1 MFKASLEYKT
11 VAAKLGIN
19 EDLAAAKELYNE
31 RVTDLLGSDAADK
44 VIGDKQVKNMTKLFA
59 TKSKICTYLGAAFT
73 VAMAALAAYSIY
85 STIKELMDY
94 YKVDYSPIPKY
105 MVEETDITTYNAKGE
120 KVVLKNNS
128 AYYKVVECNRPS
140 DDKNY
145 EVLQNY
151 ADLNGDVGKQWLA
164 LYAVKFEGKAP
175 ILADS
180 LKVVTGSTTVPDG
193 YSTGIHMF
201 GGTAVFDLNS
211 EYYVFNKGAD
221 DIYVYFKTDDSVV
234 VPSAA
239 SVAGSNFSVGSVFL
253 YGGVG
258 AAIGAA
264 IAVVVMLAVGKKKE
278 GAAAEA

>member
-1 MFKASLEYKT
+1 M
-11 VAAKLGIN
+11 
-19 EDLAAAKELYNE
+19 
-31 RVTDLLGSDAADK
+31 
-44 VIGDKQVKNMTKLFA
+44 
-59 TKSKICTYLGAAFT
+59 
-73 VAMAALAAYSIY
+73 
-85 STIKELMDY
+85 MDY
-94 YKVDYSPIPKY
+94 YKVDYTPIPKY

-120 KVVLKNNS
+120 KIFTGTDKTS
-128 AYYKVVECNRPS
+128 AYYRAVECNRPS

-151 ADLNGDVGKQWLA
+151 ADLNGDVGRQWLA
-164 LYAVKFEGKAP
+164 LYQVKFEGKSP
-175 ILADS
+175 IIASS
-180 LKVVTGSTTVPDG
+180 LKVVTGSTTLPDG

-201 GGTAVFDLNS
+201 GETAAFDLNS
-211 EYYVFNKGAD
+211 EYYVFNKSAD

-264 IAVVVMLAVGKKKE
+264 IAVVVLLAVGRKKE
-278 GAAAEA
+278 GAPAAEA